1 MKNDLIER
9 ATQVGD
15 AKPRRCRMLPLMLHD
30 NDETLYCPL
39 FTRPFWGPCS
49 FGVCGGRSASCAC
62 ARANF
67 SMLQLEDIGPMSTR
81 HSNEGTCRLRFQSSA
96 HVWWKGLKGR
106 RRW

>member
-62 ARANF
+62 ARARI
-67 SMLQLEDIGPMSTR
+67 SA
-81 HSNEGTCRLRFQSSA
+81 CSS
-96 HVWWKGLKGR
+96 
-106 RRW
+106 